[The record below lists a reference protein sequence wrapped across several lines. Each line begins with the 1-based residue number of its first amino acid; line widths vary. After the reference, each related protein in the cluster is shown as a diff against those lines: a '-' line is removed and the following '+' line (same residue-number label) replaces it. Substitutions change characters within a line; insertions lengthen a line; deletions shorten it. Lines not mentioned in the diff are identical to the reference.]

1 MSEILSCC
9 FDSNKFIVLITMSM
23 ILSGSRVLQIIV
35 LLLDVYI
42 DRTIKQQVYNEFSCE
57 NILPCEKS
65 GNKME

>member
-23 ILSGSRVLQIIV
+23 ILSGSRVLKIIV

-42 DRTIKQQVYNEFSCE
+42 DRTIKQQVYNEFSSE